1 MSIGHF
7 FAYLSAISLLAST
20 KKRNRKKKI
29 VKNDHVLKTLSTLF
43 SVFSF
48 YRFDEKNRFSPT
60 FGGLQFVNKI
70 LISFL
75 RDKKRK

>member
-20 KKRNRKKKI
+20 KKKGTEKKI

-48 YRFDEKNRFSPT
+48 YRFDEKNRFFSHFWRT
-60 FGGLQFVNKI
+60 SI
-70 LISFL
+70 C
-75 RDKKRK
+75 